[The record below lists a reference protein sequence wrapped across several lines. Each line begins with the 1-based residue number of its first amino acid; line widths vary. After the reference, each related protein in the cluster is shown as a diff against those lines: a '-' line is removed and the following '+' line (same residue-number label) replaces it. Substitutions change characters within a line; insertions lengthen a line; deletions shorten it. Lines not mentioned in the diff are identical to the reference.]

1 MATKKKATKKKVP
14 SAVSEC
20 GRALAAKRWEG
31 HTKKTS
37 KAKAKAKRAAVRE
50 AVASATRGKGKS
62 SKRKR

>member
-1 MATKKKATKKKVP
+1 MATKKAKKAAKKVP

-37 KAKAKAKRAAVRE
+37 KAKAKRAAVRE

>member
-1 MATKKKATKKKVP
+1 MATKKKATKAKKVP

-37 KAKAKAKRAAVRE
+37 KAKAKRAAVRE